1 MGERLAAV
9 RKELLAVADERGLPV
24 TLPLLDVQDLRAV
37 TFADVW
43 GGFEDR
49 VAAAS
54 ARYRADALLIGRV
67 RPGLIGNQIEW
78 LLVVGAE
85 RRVVRGLR
93 LPGGPAAGGGR
104 VSGGVWALGRGGG
117 GGGRGGGV
125 RGV

>member
-54 ARYRADALLIGRV
+54 VRYRADALLIGRV

-78 LLVVGAE
+78 LLVVGVE
-85 RRVVRGLR
+85 RRL
-93 LPGGPAAGGGR
+93 LE
-104 VSGGVWALGRGGG
+104 GRGP
-117 GGGRGGGV
+117 RGGLQPA
-125 RGV
+125 RGPFFGQGSTRGRAPGAAVTMVCDPV